1 MFKPVLLMNEF
12 SGDSGASASD
22 TSGISSDEG
31 MINED
36 SGDIDG
42 SGDELP
48 SESDIDADPTLSKQ
62 EKTQVKKQLREL
74 KLKFNGK
81 EYVEKLPFDLPE
93 DAEEYMRRHLQMSKL
108 SQVKAQEQAQLE
120 REVSAFFQELRSN
133 PKKALSNPDFG
144 VDIKKL
150 AAEILEEELENAQK
164 SPEQIEK
171 ERLEARLRELEE
183 ERRLEREERE
193 QSERE
198 AILEREYERYNSM
211 MVDALDQYSIPNTPY
226 AVKKMAE
233 YMAASVKTGEQP
245 DMEVIA
251 EIVMN
256 EMRGDLDKI
265 VKSMPAEE
273 LEKFLGE
280 EVLNSLR
287 KSRLAKNKPAQKPA
301 PSPKSSVKDVSS
313 GRKEEAPKQTVN
325 YKNFFGV

>member
-12 SGDSGASASD
+12 NGDSGAAAAD
-22 TSGISSDEG
+22 TSAISSDESG
-31 MINED
+31 AIDDSSDIQASGED
-36 SGDIDG
+36 
-42 SGDELP
+42 LP
-48 SESDIDADPTLSKQ
+48 SESEIDADPTLSKQ
-62 EKTQVKKQLREL
+62 EKTEAKRALREL

-81 EYVEKLPFDLPE
+81 EYVEKLPFDLPAE
-93 DAEEYMRRHLQMSKL
+93 AEEYMRRHLQMSKL

-164 SPEQIEK
+164 SPEQLEK
-171 ERLEARLRELEE
+171 EKLEARLRELEE

-193 QSERE
+193 QAERE
-198 AILEREYERYNSM
+198 AILEREYERYNTM
-211 MVDALDQYSIPNTPY
+211 MVDALDQYNIPNTPY

-280 EVLNSLR
+280 ELINGLR
-287 KSRLAKNKPAQKPA
+287 KNRIAKNKPAVKPA
-301 PSPKSSVKDVSS
+301 PSPKSAIKDVSA
-313 GRKEEAPKQTVN
+313 GKKEEAPKPAVN